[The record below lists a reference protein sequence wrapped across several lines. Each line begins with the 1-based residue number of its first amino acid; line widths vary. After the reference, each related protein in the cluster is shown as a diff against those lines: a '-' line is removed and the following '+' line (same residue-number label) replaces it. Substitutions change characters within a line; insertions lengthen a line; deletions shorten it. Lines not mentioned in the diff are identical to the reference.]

1 MAGDCGRHFAVDK
14 LRHEDVVHV
23 ILPFSST
30 PVVCQ
35 KYPFI
40 FLFLAVEFLSATKVS
55 PSFRGFSA
63 CPKWSLKV
71 LLVSNIV
78 KFESSEEASSSLV
91 FSTLILFFEHRSQNG
106 RNFLPSLRIISGK
119 RVTWLLF
126 FGLQG
131 FCYVGATSVWES
143 APPKNFYPNKSG
155 DNRFCPIRALSSL
168 VGENSS

>member
-1 MAGDCGRHFAVDK
+1 MMGTWLIWPPGQKTQHLQNFSVAGDCGRHFAVDK

-23 ILPFSST
+23 ILPFPST

-78 KFESSEEASSSLV
+78 KF
-91 FSTLILFFEHRSQNG
+91 
-106 RNFLPSLRIISGK
+106 
-119 RVTWLLF
+119 
-126 FGLQG
+126 
-131 FCYVGATSVWES
+131 
-143 APPKNFYPNKSG
+143 
-155 DNRFCPIRALSSL
+155 
-168 VGENSS
+168 